1 MNDNLNL
8 LKTKTEDVLQQFFA
22 YLNESDQTK
31 EILQLHEK
39 IDVLINH
46 TQEIIRQNS
55 EIIALNNEI
64 LKNQSNM
71 QIKDNIVKEQ
81 SNNVTEEPN
90 RIMSHMEIS
99 QQTENEIIKKET
111 KEPQPTVEKNVENKI
126 SIEEQVRKYQ
136 QEIEEYQRQKEK
148 QKHENTIEEVKEEIR
163 HDNTPKQNTS
173 SVLEFLHK
181 RVIKDN
187 SIEQAEENQSEN
199 TQKVSNIRNLTEQIK
214 QDAKEFSSQKPRSI
228 AEQFEDKANK
238 DLLSAIGVSEK
249 FMFINDLFS
258 GNIKEYTSFVN
269 SLNESND
276 LQNSLEIIQQMQ
288 SQKKWAKT
296 SLAYTTLE
304 NIITKRFE

>member
-81 SNNVTEEPN
+81 SNDVTEEPN
-90 RIMSHMEIS
+90 RIVSHMEIS
-99 QQTENEIIKKET
+99 QQTENAIIKKKI
-111 KEPQPTVEKNVENKI
+111 KEPQPTLEKNIENKI

-136 QEIEEYQRQKEK
+136 QEIEEYQRQKEE

-163 HDNTPKQNTS
+163 HDNAPKQNTS

-187 SIEQAEENQSEN
+187 SIEQAEENQYEN